1 MKIALFHNPGAGS
14 GRAGRGRLIQQ
25 FAAAGY
31 EVLYVPANEKGWE
44 AAFRWPI
51 ERAVIAGGDGTVGR
65 LAPWLA
71 ARNIPFCILP
81 LGTANNCAKSLGQMH
96 TVESVVSNLHL
107 ARIKKLDLGIVT
119 SPAGCRTFV
128 ESVGIGLLAGFMSK
142 MRTREKKEQSR
153 NRLSPDERLS
163 EALKHLSLLAKA
175 FPEAKCEL
183 LLDNQTVS
191 GDILLLEVAN
201 MGLIGPNLELV
212 SSVDPAD
219 GRFEAVWIEADQRKQ
234 WRKYLKLL
242 RSGEQATPP
251 VYASQCRE
259 VLFRYI
265 DAPMHV
271 DGQVFLTTA
280 TPVVIRTLAGA
291 LELLDFT
298 YLNNLPGLQIRGD
311 SYVTQVQAVEPEKE
325 L

>member
-1 MKIALFHNPGAGS
+1 MSGPGAYWPPQSEHLPEVMKIALFHNSGAGS
-14 GRAGRGRLIQQ
+14 GSTGRGGFIRQ
-25 FAAAGY
+25 FANAGY
-31 EVLYVPANEKGWE
+31 DVLYVPTNEKGWE

-51 ERAVIAGGDGTVGR
+51 ERAVVAGGDGTVGR

-81 LGTANNCAKSLGQMH
+81 LGTANNCAKSLGQIH

-107 ARIKKLDLGIVT
+107 APTRKLDLGIVT
-119 SPAGCRTFV
+119 SPAGYRIFV
-128 ESVGIGLLAGFMSK
+128 ESVGIGLLASFMSE
-142 MRTREKKEQSR
+142 MRIREKKAQSR
-153 NRLSPDERLS
+153 SRLSPEERLS
-163 EALKHLSLLAKA
+163 EALKHLRLLAKA

-183 LLDNQTVS
+183 LLDEQTVA

-219 GRFEAVWIEADQRKQ
+219 GRVEAVWIEADQRKQ
-234 WRKYLKLL
+234 LRKYLKLL
-242 RSGEQATPP
+242 RSGVQATPP
-251 VYASQCRE
+251 VNTSQCRE
-259 VLFRYI
+259 VLFRCV

-271 DGQVFLTTA
+271 DGQVFQTTA

-291 LELLDFT
+291 LEVVDFT
-298 YLNNLPGLQIRGD
+298 ALD
-311 SYVTQVQAVEPEKE
+311 SCLAHKS
-325 L
+325 